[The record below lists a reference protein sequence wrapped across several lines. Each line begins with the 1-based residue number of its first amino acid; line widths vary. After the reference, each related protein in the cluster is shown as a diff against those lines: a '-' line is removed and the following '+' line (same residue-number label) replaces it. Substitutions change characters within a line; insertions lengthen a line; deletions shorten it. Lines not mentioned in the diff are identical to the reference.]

1 MDVVNEC
8 YELIRGN
15 IAGLIS
21 ENFTLDDK
29 GIYEYID
36 REIENLE
43 NKDLLSIK
51 NKLELRKKLFFSYR
65 RLGVLD
71 ELLCNKNIS
80 EIMVN
85 GCKHIFVEEGG
96 ETKEL
101 DIEFE
106 SKEQLEDIIQQ
117 IVARV
122 NRIVN
127 ASSPIVDARLEDG
140 SRVHVVLAPV
150 AINGPI
156 ITIRKFPEPITM
168 EKLIRYGAVSEEV
181 STFLAKLVR
190 AGYNIFISGGTNSGK
205 TTFLN
210 ALSEFIPGSERVI
223 TIEDSAELNLSHIK
237 NLVSLETKNSNTGG
251 EGAISMSDLIRA
263 ALRMNPDRIVVGE
276 VRGKE
281 ALDMLQAMN
290 TGHDGSLSTGHANS
304 PIDMLS
310 RLETMVLS
318 GANLPLPA
326 VRAQISGALDV
337 IVHLG
342 RLRDNKRRVLSV
354 IEIGEYLDNRIETRV
369 LYEFE
374 EDEKSTE
381 KELFGSLVK
390 RQEIK
395 FKRKLEQAGIRL

>member
-51 NKLELRKKLFFSYR
+51 NKLELRKKLFCSYR

-168 EKLIRYGAVSEEV
+168 EK
-181 STFLAKLVR
+181 
-190 AGYNIFISGGTNSGK
+190 
-205 TTFLN
+205 
-210 ALSEFIPGSERVI
+210 
-223 TIEDSAELNLSHIK
+223 
-237 NLVSLETKNSNTGG
+237 
-251 EGAISMSDLIRA
+251 
-263 ALRMNPDRIVVGE
+263 
-276 VRGKE
+276 
-281 ALDMLQAMN
+281 
-290 TGHDGSLSTGHANS
+290 
-304 PIDMLS
+304 
-310 RLETMVLS
+310 
-318 GANLPLPA
+318 
-326 VRAQISGALDV
+326 
-337 IVHLG
+337 
-342 RLRDNKRRVLSV
+342 
-354 IEIGEYLDNRIETRV
+354 
-369 LYEFE
+369 
-374 EDEKSTE
+374 
-381 KELFGSLVK
+381 
-390 RQEIK
+390 
-395 FKRKLEQAGIRL
+395 